1 MESEAVPIVLKT
13 GILVPVYKGGG
24 KDPLEV
30 DSFRGV
36 TSTSTLTKVLEFLIV
51 DRLQLF
57 LLEPGL
63 PRQPV
68 SIQEGDLFHRGDLC
82 NTGNNSMVK
91 KSQVTLKMFSFTNH

>member
-63 PRQPV
+63 PHVYQSAYRRGI
-68 SIQEGDLFHRGDLC
+68 SSTEAIFATQE
-82 NTGNNSMVK
+82 TIAW
-91 KSQVTLKMFSFTNH
+91 

>member
-57 LLEPGL
+57 LLKPGL
-63 PRQPV
+63 PHVNQSAYRREISSTEV
-68 SIQEGDLFHRGDLC
+68 IFATQE
-82 NTGNNSMVK
+82 TIAW
-91 KSQVTLKMFSFTNH
+91 

>member
-24 KDPLEV
+24 NDPLEV
-30 DSFRGV
+30 DSFRRV

-63 PRQPV
+63 PHVNQSAYRRGISSTEV
-68 SIQEGDLFHRGDLC
+68 IFATQE
-82 NTGNNSMVK
+82 TIAW
-91 KSQVTLKMFSFTNH
+91 

>member
-30 DSFRGV
+30 DSFQGV

-63 PRQPV
+63 PHVNQSAYRRGISSTEV
-68 SIQEGDLFHRGDLC
+68 IFATQE
-82 NTGNNSMVK
+82 TIAW
-91 KSQVTLKMFSFTNH
+91 